1 MVKTI
6 NLKSRIFDVLFFIR
20 IVFDY
25 PKLLVA
31 RWVNSK
37 KYINNS
43 EPLVSVIIPTY
54 DRAELFLRRTLPS
67 ILCQTY
73 KNFEIVVVGDCCEN
87 ENLHALTEAAKH
99 KGFRFINLPERG
111 KYPADVKNKW
121 FVAGSVPINRAF
133 DEARGDWFVYMDD
146 DCVITPDHI
155 KTLVEHGIN
164 SGVEFVSASYNV
176 LDSDGNILQRI
187 TPFNEENIGG
197 HETWAYRSY
206 LKLFKYSTI
215 SYKKSWDCPTDIDR
229 AIRMRNTGVRMS
241 HIDKVVSLAVP
252 LPGADVVGLKQHQ
265 SLGK

>member
-6 NLKSRIFDVLFFIR
+6 NLKSRIFDVLFFLR

-43 EPLVSVIIPTY
+43 EPLVSVVIPTY

-73 KNFEIVVVGDCCEN
+73 KNIEIVVVGDCCEN
-87 ENLHALTEAAKH
+87 ENLHTLTEAAMY
-99 KGFRFINLPERG
+99 KGFRFINLSERG
-111 KYPADVKNKW
+111 KYPVDVKIRW
-121 FVAGSVPINRAF
+121 FVAGSVPLNRAL

-146 DCVITPDHI
+146 DDVITPDHI

-164 SGVEFVSASYNV
+164 SGVEFVSASYNE
-176 LDSDGNILQRI
+176 LDSEGNITRRI
-187 TPFNEENIGG
+187 TPFNVEEKIGG
-197 HETWAYRSY
+197 HGTWGYRSY

-215 SYKKSWDCPTDIDR
+215 SYKKSWDCPTDLDR
-229 AIRMRNTGVRMS
+229 AFRMRITGVRMS
-241 HIDKVVSLAVP
+241 HIDKVVTLLVP
-252 LPGADVVGLKQHQ
+252 RPGSDVVGLKQHQ
-265 SLGK
+265 LGK